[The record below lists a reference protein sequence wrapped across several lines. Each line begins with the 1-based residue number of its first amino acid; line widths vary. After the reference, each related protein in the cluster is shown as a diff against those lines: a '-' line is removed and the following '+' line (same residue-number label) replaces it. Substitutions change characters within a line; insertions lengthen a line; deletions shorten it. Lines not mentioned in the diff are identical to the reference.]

1 MTTRAAAQVK
11 GFHRQV
17 VMEGLVGLIEPP
29 VVLLMFLSASTVAI
43 LLLLLVRLVAAPRPL
58 PLLALRRGRWSS

>member
-1 MTTRAAAQVK
+1 MATRAAAQVK

-43 LLLLLVRLVAAPRPL
+43 LLLLVRLVAAPRPL